1 MRWKKSYRIFMDK
14 YQETIHNKEIEAVYS
29 KNVIEF
35 VTIAGEYCS
44 FMEAADKLSTTDFT
58 DKGHKLLSL
67 LYLKATLLPK
77 TENIFAETGEKFVAE
92 DDYEYVKQKVAKCL
106 GLYDVAIDVF
116 EKSIMD
122 NDGTTTLSLSETF
135 ADIYQDLKNFTLAYS
150 VGNDE
155 AMHEALWECRLNF
168 EQYWGHRLIA
178 ALNALH
184 NLYYGNEE
192 LDETSHNLT
201 GDFSF
206 QNINTDSWFITRR
219 QNDLNI

>member
-1 MRWKKSYRIFMDK
+1 MSEFQEK
-14 YQETIHNKEIEAVYS
+14 YHNKEFTDVYS

-35 VTIAGEYCS
+35 VTVAGEYCS
-44 FMEAADKLSTTDFT
+44 FMEAANKLSTTDFT

-67 LYLKATLLPK
+67 LYLKATLLPGI
-77 TENIFAETGEKFVAE
+77 ENIFPEEGEKFVAE

-106 GLYDVAIDVF
+106 GMYDVAIDVF
-116 EKSIMD
+116 ERSIMD
-122 NDGTTTLSLSETF
+122 NDSTTTLSLSEAF

-150 VGNDE
+150 VGNE
-155 AMHEALWECRLNF
+155 AAMYEALWECRLNF

-184 NLYYGNEE
+184 NLFYGNEA
-192 LDETSHNLT
+192 LDENSHHLT
-201 GDFSF
+201 ENFSF